1 MNKKKKNANKK
12 LRKNQERM
20 KKLRLVSM
28 AKAKKPV
35 AKKIVETNTDA
46 PVKEV
51 AAKKTAV
58 KK

>member
-12 LRKNQERM
+12 HRKNQERM

-35 AKKIVETNTDA
+35 AKKL
-46 PVKEV
+46 
-51 AAKKTAV
+51 
-58 KK
+58 